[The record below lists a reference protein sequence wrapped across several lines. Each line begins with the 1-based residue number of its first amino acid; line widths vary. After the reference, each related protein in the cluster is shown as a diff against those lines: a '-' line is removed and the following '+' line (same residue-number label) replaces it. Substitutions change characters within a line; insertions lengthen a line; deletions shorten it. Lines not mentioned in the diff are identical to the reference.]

1 MSKRKALST
10 RIKSV
15 RSIQKT
21 TRVMQ
26 MISASKF
33 RTAREN
39 LGYAK
44 EYSEALLGEIA
55 RHGYQDERGESGKS
69 GTLLIVFSSD
79 RGLCGGYNYS
89 VSKFL
94 REYVKTVK
102 SEEGVSFF
110 FIGRKVYDMTKGIIS
125 DYGDV
130 RGVVTQP
137 RSTGFCSF
145 KEFLYGLDVD
155 FMGFKNIK
163 ALYSKFHTISSHE
176 QVVENI
182 LSAESADVG
191 SAKPESNNRE
201 DLICGYDPDF
211 ASVSKR
217 MWFNSF
223 VAKFYLALCES
234 VTCEHC
240 CRMMSMESAN
250 SNTQSMLSN
259 LVLEY
264 NRSRQASITTD
275 LIEVVSGCEAAV
287 NA

>member
-1 MSKRKALST
+1 MSKQKALST

-33 RTAREN
+33 RAAREN
-39 LGYAK
+39 LGYSRG
-44 EYSEALLGEIA
+44 YCEALLREIV
-55 RHGYQDERGESGKS
+55 RHGYKNERGKAEAS

-94 REYVKTVK
+94 REYLKTVK
-102 SEEGVSFF
+102 SEEKMSFF
-110 FIGRKVYDMTKGIIS
+110 FVGRKVYDMTKSTVG
-125 DYGDV
+125 DYGEV

-137 RSTGFCSF
+137 RNTGFCSF
-145 KEFLYGLDVD
+145 KEFLYDLDID
-155 FMGFKNIK
+155 FMGFQNVK

-182 LSAESADVG
+182 LLAGGSDLE
-191 SAKPESNNRE
+191 SAKPAGTNRE
-201 DLICGYDPDF
+201 NLICGYDPDF
-211 ASVSKR
+211 TSISKR
-217 MWFNSF
+217 IWFNSF
-223 VAKFYLALCES
+223 VAKFYLSLCES